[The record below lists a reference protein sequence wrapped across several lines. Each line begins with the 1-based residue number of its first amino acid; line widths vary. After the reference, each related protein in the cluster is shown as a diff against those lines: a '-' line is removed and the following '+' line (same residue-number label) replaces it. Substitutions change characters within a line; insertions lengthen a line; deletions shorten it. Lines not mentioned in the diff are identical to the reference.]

1 MCYVIYTGAGREKAI
16 QKLIAGVVPS
26 ELYTRCFY
34 TYRHMRKKIGG
45 QWADIYEWL
54 IPGYLF
60 VITDRVNEFHAAL
73 RELYRCGRYCR
84 LLGNDPVNGF
94 SAVDPSEEQWLR
106 RLIGDRW
113 FDAPLPEP
121 DEPNEPNIPCESA
134 ANADPGE
141 SATSTAPGT
150 PAAVEN
156 SVEPGAPHASTVPVA
171 AAASA
176 GTIAA
181 SAYAE
186 PAAPSG
192 IAVAELSTIG
202 FDENDRVQ
210 ILSGP
215 LMTLSGQVR
224 KLDLHHRRALV
235 EVNFMGKPQLL
246 YLGLEI
252 LIRE

>member
-73 RELYRCGRYCR
+73 HELYRCGMYCR

-121 DEPNEPNIPCESA
+121 DEPNEPNIPCEP
-134 ANADPGE
+134 NERNVPK
-141 SATSTAPGT
+141 
-150 PAAVEN
+150 
-156 SVEPGAPHASTVPVA
+156 EPGASHASTVPVA

-176 GTIAA
+176 GSIAASTGSIAASAGHFAA

>member
-73 RELYRCGRYCR
+73 RELYRCGMYCR

-106 RLIGDRW
+106 SLIGDRW
-113 FDAPLPEP
+113 FDAPLP
-121 DEPNEPNIPCESA
+121 
-134 ANADPGE
+134 
-141 SATSTAPGT
+141 
-150 PAAVEN
+150 
-156 SVEPGAPHASTVPVA
+156 
-171 AAASA
+171 
-176 GTIAA
+176 
-181 SAYAE
+181 E